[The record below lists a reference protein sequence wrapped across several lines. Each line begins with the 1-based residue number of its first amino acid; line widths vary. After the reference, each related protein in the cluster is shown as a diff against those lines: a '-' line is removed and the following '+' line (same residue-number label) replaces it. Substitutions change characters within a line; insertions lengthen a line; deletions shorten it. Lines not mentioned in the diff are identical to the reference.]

1 MAKSD
6 LTSEILK
13 ELLEYDASSGVLTW
27 RERGVHWFKDSRLH
41 GAASYA
47 KMWNRK
53 FSGARA
59 FTYVGSHG
67 YFEGAVFNKLQLA
80 HRVIWRMTTGEWPEY
95 IDHIDGDPLNNRL
108 DNLRH
113 VTNAL
118 NGGNT
123 KRHRRSTKAT
133 PGIRLTP
140 KGRYN
145 VRLGGTHV
153 GNFDTY
159 EQAVKARITAQ
170 KAAGYHENHWRE

>member
-1 MAKSD
+1 MAKPD

-53 FSGARA
+53 FACRRA
-59 FTYVGSHG
+59 FTHVAISG
-67 YFEGAVFNKLQLA
+67 YFEGAVFNKLMLA
-80 HRVIWRMTTGEWPEY
+80 HRVIWRMTSGDWPEY
-95 IDHIDGDPLNNRL
+95 IDHIDGDKLNNRL

-113 VTNAL
+113 VTNAG
-118 NGGNT
+118 NGRNT
-123 KRHRRSTKAT
+123 KRHKRSSGAV
-133 PGIRLTP
+133 PGIRLLAWG
-140 KGRYN
+140 KYQ

-159 EQAVKARITAQ
+159 EEAVKARLSAQ
-170 KAAGYHENHWRE
+170 KAAGYHDNHWRD